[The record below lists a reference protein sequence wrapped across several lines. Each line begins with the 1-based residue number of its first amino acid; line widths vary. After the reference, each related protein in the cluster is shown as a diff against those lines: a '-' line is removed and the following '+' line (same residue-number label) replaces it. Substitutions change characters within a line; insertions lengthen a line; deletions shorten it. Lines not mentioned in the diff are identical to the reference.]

1 MSCASSTYRL
11 HPLVLAFVLGPI
23 AENSIRQSLLLSD
36 NSPIIYLQRPI
47 SAALIGLA
55 VVLLIALTFGRRTR
69 KVREQMIE
77 IDA

>member
-1 MSCASSTYRL
+1 MRKLDIPPA
-11 HPLVLAFVLGPI
+11 PLVLAFVLGPI

-47 SAALIGLA
+47 SAVLIGLA
-55 VVLLIALTFGRRTR
+55 VLLFATLAFGRTR
-69 KVREQMIE
+69 KVREQVIE